1 MGLRASQYYDVSLL
15 AEASFGYLY
24 RVKKSGTEGF
34 IALRVAD
41 MPEASPD
48 DLVHLAEEC
57 RLYFQYQHHKIVQFS
72 EPMIDWESGHI
83 EVEMEYMPGGTLE
96 QYLVGN
102 HGSQIPEVDI
112 WQILGDVTEGLAHL
126 HGRINGRAPT
136 AHCDLRPA
144 TILRKQNIF
153 KLSFFSLSRFIMR
166 RPNRKSLAD
175 ARLYVAPE
183 TMRWQTSGPAADIWS
198 LGLIILDLASTLTVR
213 YGSAAHDLS
222 SLSLS
227 GYSETLTWLAHSCLL
242 VDPTERITAA
252 EIFALLPTQQAA
264 RAAVYN
270 AIIASRTPADYLSE
284 SLCYTDFFVSPQH
297 HDAGLMHQALG
308 PSQILDL
315 PKTNSAPDIDAD
327 APEAELPK
335 FTTACDDTPSSGR
348 QAKLPG
354 TPSSVVSTDSNSD
367 IQEYGNIAT
376 SFVHFNS
383 PGSTLHNQKAV
394 IESKIRLLSA
404 SPYEAVTT
412 SLASNNPQLLFA
424 LLSHIYMHNVL
435 INAAEIF
442 RYQSQHLIEV
452 QEKTPLMWAAHM
464 GATATVNAN
473 LSLVRHVYLGDTA
486 LMFAASAG
494 HLECV
499 KLLLSEIGI
508 QKHTSVTVFAHVSG
522 WTALM
527 KAAQNGHAVTTELLL
542 LEAGARKADGMTA
555 LMLAA
560 QANHYDSVRLLLER
574 EACMQDQDGW
584 TALMYA
590 AREGSLAS
598 LRLLLER
605 EKGMTADNGQ
615 TALVAAIRAGQKE
628 CIQALFPFEGSLRN
642 SQGDLLYELVL
653 AEMKR
658 AEAVEARQRMD
669 MVEDTISEAA
679 GHAST
684 IPVN

>member
-1 MGLRASQYYDVSLL
+1 MGLRAGQYYDVSLL

-24 RVKKSGTEGF
+24 RVKKNGTEGF

-41 MPEASPD
+41 MPEVSPD
-48 DLVHLAEEC
+48 ELMRLAEEC
-57 RLYFQYQHHKIVQFS
+57 RLYFQYQHHKVVQFS
-72 EPMIDWESGHI
+72 EPMIDWASGHI
-83 EVEMEYMPGGTLE
+83 EVEMEYMSGGTLE
-96 QYLVGN
+96 QYLIGK
-102 HGSQIPEVDI
+102 HGCQIPEVDI
-112 WQILGDVTEGLAHL
+112 WQILGDVTEALAHL
-126 HGRINGRAPT
+126 HSRINGRAPT
-136 AHCDLRPA
+136 PHCDLRPA
-144 TILRKQNIF
+144 TILRKQNVF

-166 RPNRKSLAD
+166 RPNRKSLTD

-183 TMRWQTSGPAADIWS
+183 TMRWQTSGPAADVWS

-213 YGSAAHDLS
+213 YGSTAHDLS
-222 SLSLS
+222 SISLS
-227 GYSETLTWLAHSCLL
+227 GYSETLTWLAHACLL

-264 RAAVYN
+264 RAAIYN
-270 AIIASRTPADYLSE
+270 AVLASKTPADYLSE
-284 SLCYTDFFVSPQH
+284 SLCYTDFFVPPQH
-297 HDAGLMHQALG
+297 YEARSTHQALS

-315 PKTNSAPDIDAD
+315 PKNNPTLYTD
-327 APEAELPK
+327 APEADLNRL
-335 FTTACDDTPSSGR
+335 TTAYDDTPSSGR

-354 TPSSVVSTDSNSD
+354 TPSSTMSTDSDSD
-367 IQEYGNIAT
+367 VQEYGNIAT
-376 SFVHFNS
+376 SFSCFNTPS
-383 PGSTLHNQKAV
+383 STLHNQKAV
-394 IESKIRLLSA
+394 VESKIRLLSV
-404 SPYEAVTT
+404 SPYEAITT
-412 SLASNNPQLLFA
+412 SLASNNPQLLFS
-424 LLSHIYMHNVL
+424 LLSHIYTHNIL

-464 GATATVNAN
+464 GAAATVHAN

-508 QKHTSVTVFAHVSG
+508 QKHTSVAVFAHVSG

-527 KAAQNGHAVTTELLL
+527 KAAQNGHTITTELLL

-560 QANHYDSVRLLLER
+560 QANHYDIVRLLLER

-590 AREGSLAS
+590 AREGSLAT

-605 EKGMTADNGQ
+605 EKGMIADNGQ
-615 TALVAAIRAGQKE
+615 TALVAAIRAGQKD
-628 CIQALFPFEGSLRN
+628 CIQALFPFEGNLRN

-653 AEMKR
+653 AKMKH
-658 AEAVEARQRMD
+658 AEAVEAKQRMD
-669 MVEDTISEAA
+669 LVEDTISEAV
-679 GHAST
+679 GHALT
-684 IPVN
+684 MPVN